1 MPTAPKESAEAKRLR
16 IAAELAE
23 LEHEGDSVPDSY
35 LGGAVHVDALGRR
48 FVRHHW
54 REISPA

>member
-23 LEHEGDSVPDSY
+23 LEHEGESAADVYP
-35 LGGAVHVDALGRR
+35 GGAVHVDALGRR
-48 FVRHHW
+48 FSRHHW
-54 REISPA
+54 REVSPA